1 VASEFL
7 QKIAERGNKV
17 SVLIRRCEFRK
28 GAISQEGN
36 INVYF
41 VPSTDILSTFTKT
54 PYPILKNISYYIKK
68 INPDIVH
75 VNSHLFISSYQA
87 IKTAY
92 SIGIPSV
99 VTVHGVMAQ
108 RGLMLNILQE
118 LYLYSIAKSIF
129 NKASA
134 VMCLTDNDAA
144 EIARI
149 AGNNS
154 NIIVVPN
161 GVDTEFLK
169 PTSLKDPDMIT
180 WVGRFVPEKGL
191 IYLLRAMRR
200 VIDKYEDAR
209 LFLIGDGPLKAELMN
224 SADKLGLRDNVNF
237 VGSVCR
243 EEVARL
249 LSKSEIFVF
258 PSLKEGMPMALLEAM
273 ASRNAVVASDIP
285 GINDVIAND
294 YNGMLV
300 SPSNSDELA
309 SAIMMLLFN
318 RKLRERLAI
327 KARNTV
333 EEKYSWD
340 IILKIFDRVYN
351 WISV

>member
-1 VASEFL
+1 VALEFL
-7 QKIAERGNKV
+7 QKIAERGHKV
-17 SVLIRRCEFRK
+17 SVLTRRCGFREK
-28 GAISQEGN
+28 ANSQEGN
-36 INVYF
+36 INVYSA
-41 VPSTDILSTFTKT
+41 PSTDILSTFTKT

-75 VNSHLFISSYQA
+75 ANSHLFISSYQA
-87 IKTAY
+87 VKTAY
-92 SIGIPSV
+92 SIGMPSV

-118 LYLYSIAKSIF
+118 LYLYTMAKSIF

-134 VMCLTDNDAA
+134 VMCLTKNDAT

-149 AGNNS
+149 AGDNS
-154 NIIVVPN
+154 NIFIVPN
-161 GVDTEFLK
+161 GVDIGFFE
-169 PTSLKDPDMIT
+169 PTSVKDPDMIT

-191 IYLLRAMRR
+191 TYLLKAMQR
-200 VIDKYEDAR
+200 VIDKYKDVK
-209 LFLIGDGPLKAELMN
+209 LFLVGDGPLRAELMN
-224 SADKLGLRDNVNF
+224 LADKLRLRDNVNF

-273 ASRNAVVASDIP
+273 ASGNAVVGSNIP
-285 GINDVIAND
+285 GINDVMINN

-300 SPSNSDELA
+300 SSSNSDELA
-309 SAIMMLLFN
+309 SAILMLFSDK
-318 RKLRERLAI
+318 KLRERLAI
-327 KARNTV
+327 NARKTV
-333 EEKYSWD
+333 EEKHSMD
-340 IILKIFDRVYN
+340 IVLNRLERVYN
-351 WISV
+351 SIL